1 MGARARFDIHRL
13 PRCACLQR
21 QDAPCGVDPCPGT
34 SRLPST
40 RGPRRPRRLQI
51 DSMTTN
57 TFREAWFSNIHKNFL
72 AGLTTSFALVPECIA
87 FALVAQLNPLM
98 GLYGAFIIC
107 ALTAIFGGRPGMI
120 SGAAGSMAVVIV
132 ALVAQHGVQYLLA
145 TVVLG
150 GVLMAA
156 FGLLRLGKLIRMVP
170 HPVMLGFVNGL
181 AIIIAMAQ
189 LEHFRQSTP
198 QGEQWLG
205 GTPLLVMC
213 GLVGLTMAIVYVLPR
228 LTKAVP
234 PALVAIL
241 GVGLLGYA
249 LELPTRTLGDLAQI
263 AGGLPALHIPTVPF
277 NGETLRIILP
287 YASLMAMVGLLETLL
302 TFNLTDDITETR
314 GQPNRECVAL
324 GAANVVSGLFGG
336 MGGCAMI
343 GQTMINLS
351 SGGRSRLSGLTSGVM
366 ILLFILFLSPLIAHI
381 PLAALVGVM
390 FVVAQETFA
399 WGSLRVLGKVPRH
412 DALVIV
418 AVTVITVFTD
428 LATAVL
434 CGIVIAALSFAWQHA
449 RDVRTDVEDDS
460 DTGVRTYVP
469 HGTLFFA
476 STAHFQE
483 LFAPAADPARVV
495 LDCRHLHL
503 ADHSAIAAMESL
515 HGRYA
520 KAGKRLQVVQLSKR
534 NLALLQRAGVDVGQ
548 GQDGRSQAREAGA
561 MVSNA
566 G

>member
-1 MGARARFDIHRL
+1 MINHA
-13 PRCACLQR
+13 
-21 QDAPCGVDPCPGT
+21 
-34 SRLPST
+34 
-40 RGPRRPRRLQI
+40 
-51 DSMTTN
+51 
-57 TFREAWFSNIHKNFL
+57 FRDEWFSNPRKNFL

-107 ALTAIFGGRPGMI
+107 ALTAVFGGRPGMI

-132 ALVAQHGVQYLLA
+132 ALVARHGVQYLLA

-150 GVLMAA
+150 GILMAV

-181 AIIIAMAQ
+181 AIVIAMAQ
-189 LEHFRQSTP
+189 LEHFREKTP
-198 QGEQWLG
+198 HGEAWLQ
-205 GTPLLVMC
+205 GTPLMIMC
-213 GLVGLTMAIVYVLPR
+213 GLVLLTMAIVYLLPR

-241 GVGLLGYA
+241 GVGVLGYA
-249 LELPTRTLGDLAQI
+249 FQLPTRTLGDLAQI
-263 AGGLPALHIPTVPF
+263 AGGLPAFHVPTVPLDM
-277 NGETLRIILP
+277 ETLRIVLP
-287 YASLMAMVGLLETLL
+287 YAALMAMVGLLETLL

-314 GQPNRECVAL
+314 GQPNRECIAL
-324 GAANVVSGLFGG
+324 GGANIVSGLFGG

-399 WGSLRVLGKVPRH
+399 WGSLRVLGKVPKQ

-418 AVTVITVFTD
+418 AVTVVTVFTD

-434 CGIVIAALSFAWQHA
+434 CGVVIAALSFAWQHA
-449 RDVRTDVEDDS
+449 LEMRADVDDGEA
-460 DTGVRTYVP
+460 GVRTYRP

-476 STAHFQE
+476 SAAHFQE
-483 LFAPAADPARVV
+483 LFAPATDPARVV
-495 LDCRHLHL
+495 VDCRHLHM

-515 HGRYA
+515 VQRYD
-520 KAGKRLQVVQLSKR
+520 KAGKHLQVLHLSSR
-534 NLALLQRAGVDVGQ
+534 SRMLLQRAGVDV
-548 GQDGRSQAREAGA
+548 QA
-561 MVSNA
+561 
-566 G
+566 

>member
-1 MGARARFDIHRL
+1 MINA
-13 PRCACLQR
+13 
-21 QDAPCGVDPCPGT
+21 
-34 SRLPST
+34 
-40 RGPRRPRRLQI
+40 
-51 DSMTTN
+51 
-57 TFREAWFSNIHKNFL
+57 TFRDEWFPDIQKNML

-145 TVVLG
+145 TVVLSG
-150 GVLMAA
+150 MLMAL
-156 FGLLRLGKLIRMVP
+156 FGILRLGKLIRMVP

-189 LEHFRQSTP
+189 LEHFRQATP
-198 QGEQWLG
+198 QGEVWLQG
-205 GTPLLVMC
+205 APLLVMA
-213 GLVGLTMAIVYVLPR
+213 GLVALTMAIVYVLPR
-228 LTKAVP
+228 LTRAVP

-241 GVGLLGYA
+241 GVGVLSYSLH
-249 LELPTRTLGDLAQI
+249 LPTRTLGDLAHI
-263 AGGLPALHIPTVPF
+263 AGGLPALHFPTVPLDMA
-277 NGETLRIILP
+277 TLHVILP
-287 YASLMAMVGLLETLL
+287 YAALMAMVGLLETLL
-302 TFNLTDDITETR
+302 TFNLTDDITQTR
-314 GQPNRECVAL
+314 GQPNRECIAL
-324 GAANVVSGLFGG
+324 GASNVVSGLFGG

-351 SGGRSRLSGLTSGVM
+351 SGGRSRLSGVTAGVM
-366 ILLFILFLSPLIAHI
+366 ILLFILFLSPLIERI

-390 FVVAQETFA
+390 FVVAQQTFA
-399 WGSLRVLGKVPRH
+399 WGSLRVLGKVPRQ

-449 RDVRTDVEDDS
+449 REMRADIDDG
-460 DTGVRTYVP
+460 TPGVRTYVP

-476 STAHFQE
+476 STTHFQE
-483 LFAPAADPARVV
+483 LFQPALDPARIIV
-495 LDCRHLHL
+495 DCRHLHM
-503 ADHSAIAAMESL
+503 ADHSAIAAIEAL
-515 HGRYA
+515 YERYE
-520 KAGKRLQVVQLSKR
+520 KAGKHVQVTHLSGR
-534 NLALLQRAGVDVGQ
+534 SQALLQRAGV
-548 GQDGRSQAREAGA
+548 A
-561 MVSNA
+561 VSVA
-566 G
+566 